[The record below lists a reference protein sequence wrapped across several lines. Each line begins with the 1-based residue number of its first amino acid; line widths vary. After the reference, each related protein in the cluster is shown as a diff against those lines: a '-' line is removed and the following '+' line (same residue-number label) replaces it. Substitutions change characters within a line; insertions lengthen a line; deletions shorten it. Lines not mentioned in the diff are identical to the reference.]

1 MNQHPLSFF
10 GLQGSRE
17 LAERVADRLEVALAP
32 HEERSFEDGEHKA
45 RPLQDVRGHDVFV
58 LHSLYGDDRESGNDK
73 LCRLL
78 FFCGALKDAGAVHV
92 TAVTPYLAMRVKIAG
107 PSQTI
112 PSSPDMSLRCSK
124 LSGLTGSLC
133 RKCTTSPHSRTHFG
147 RPTWHIESASLLAD
161 HFSRLLRREQVV
173 AVSPDAGGAK
183 RVEQFRQALEHL
195 TGKDVGSAYMEK
207 YRSSGVVSGELL
219 AGEVRGRVAVIVD
232 DLISTGGTL
241 VRAAKA
247 CRDAGAK
254 TVFTAAT
261 HGLFIDGARELF
273 ATPAIDGIV
282 IANTV
287 PPFRVP
293 ADVAAQRL
301 TMLDAS
307 EFDRARHLGLP
318 RWELTSLSIQR
329 SRVMCGRRDIAPAQ
343 PRCQCRRRGGAS
355 RTHWLRLNPTGSNG
369 RSASW
374 TSCRIFSS
382 CQADVSR
389 PGPARTAT

>member
-1 MNQHPLSFF
+1 
-10 GLQGSRE
+10 
-17 LAERVADRLEVALAP
+17 
-32 HEERSFEDGEHKA
+32 
-45 RPLQDVRGHDVFV
+45 
-58 LHSLYGDDRESGNDK
+58 
-73 LCRLL
+73 
-78 FFCGALKDAGAVHV
+78 LKDAGAVHV
-92 TAVTPYLAMRVKIAG
+92 TAVTPYLCYARKDRRTKPNDPIITRYVAAMFEAVGVDRVIVSEVHNVAAFENAF
-107 PSQTI
+107 
-112 PSSPDMSLRCSK
+112 R
-124 LSGLTGSLC
+124 
-133 RKCTTSPHSRTHFG
+133 

-219 AGEVRGRVAVIVD
+219 AGEVRDRVAVIVD

-241 VRAAKA
+241 LRAAKA

-307 EFDRARHLGLP
+307 DSIARAISVCH
-318 RWELTSLSIQR
+318 
-329 SRVMCGRRDIAPAQ
+329 D
-343 PRCQCRRRGGAS
+343 
-355 RTHWLRLNPTGSNG
+355 GS
-369 RSASW
+369 
-374 TSCRIFSS
+374 
-382 CQADVSR
+382 
-389 PGPARTAT
+389 